1 MPTTLKDIAKA
12 TGLST
17 TTVSLVLNGKPHRIS
32 QEKCRLIKETAKK
45 MDYHPNRLAVGLIK
59 HETKTV
65 GLILPDITNVFFSEV
80 AKGLEDVL
88 REHGYQLLLCNSNDR
103 HAQEISAIHMMNNQ
117 MVDGLIIVMSSETVG
132 EKEKQT
138 FAALKRMKRPVVL
151 IDCFNESG
159 GFSTISIDNFKASY
173 IAVEYLVSLGH
184 RRIACI
190 CGPLGLKTNDDRLR
204 GYTAALSD
212 SGIPFEK
219 ALICQG
225 DFRYQSGYDAIPV
238 LLPKKP
244 TAVLCLNDMMA
255 YGAMN
260 ALNNQGIRVPEDVS
274 VMGFDDIFFSQ
285 ITSVPLTV
293 IRQPAPEMGQ
303 KAGQVLLAELSVH
316 AEPQQIVFEPVI
328 RVRKSTKAV
337 NNGNGP
343 LGTC

>member
-17 TTVSLVLNGKPHRIS
+17 TTISLVLNGKPHRIS
-32 QEKCRLIKETAKK
+32 KEKCQLIKETAKK
-45 MDYHPNRLAVGLIK
+45 MDYYPNRLAVGLIK
-59 HETKTV
+59 HETRTV

-80 AKGLEDVL
+80 AKGLEDIL
-88 REHGYQLLLCNSNDR
+88 RSHGYHLLLCNSNDR
-103 HAQEISAIHMMNNQ
+103 HEQEISAIRMMSNQ
-117 MVDGLIIVMSSETVG
+117 MVDGLIIVMSSETTG
-132 EKEKQT
+132 EKEKRT
-138 FAALKRMKRPVVL
+138 FAVLKRMKRPVVL

-159 GFSTISIDNFKASY
+159 GFSTISLDNFKASY

-204 GYTAALSD
+204 GYTAALAACE
-212 SGIPFEK
+212 IPYEE
-219 ALICQG
+219 ALIYQG

-260 ALNNQGIRVPEDVS
+260 ALNDQGIRVPDDVS

-293 IRQPAPEMGQ
+293 IRQPAYDMGQ
-303 KAGQVLLAELSVH
+303 KAGQVLLAELSTH
-316 AEPQQIVFEPVI
+316 DKPQQIVFEPTI
-328 RVRKSTKAV
+328 RVRKSTKAINV
-337 NNGNGP
+337 QIP
-343 LGTC
+343 

>member
-1 MPTTLKDIAKA
+1 MPTTLKDIARA

-32 QEKCRLIKETAKK
+32 KEKCRLIKETAKK

-65 GLILPDITNVFFSEV
+65 GLILLDITNVFFSEV

-88 REHGYQLLLCNSNDR
+88 QEHGYHLLLCNSNDR
-103 HAQEISAIHMMNNQ
+103 HERELSAIRMMNNQ

-132 EKEKQT
+132 EKEKKT
-138 FAALKRMKRPVVL
+138 FAALKSMKRPVVL

-204 GYTAALSD
+204 GYTAALAD

-219 ALICQG
+219 ALIYQG

-260 ALNNQGIRVPEDVS
+260 ALTNQGIRVPEDVS

-293 IRQPAPEMGQ
+293 IRQPAYDMGK
-303 KAGQVLLAELSVH
+303 KAGHVLLSALSVH
-316 AEPQQIVFEPVI
+316 AESQQIVFEPTI
-328 RVRKSTKAV
+328 RVRKSTKAI
-337 NNGNGP
+337 NNGNGL
-343 LGTC
+343 LGG

>member
-1 MPTTLKDIAKA
+1 MPTTLKDIARA

-32 QEKCRLIKETAKK
+32 KEKCRLIKETAKK

-88 REHGYQLLLCNSNDR
+88 QEHGYHLLLCNSNDR
-103 HAQEISAIHMMNNQ
+103 HERELSAIRMMNNQ

-132 EKEKQT
+132 EKEKKT
-138 FAALKRMKRPVVL
+138 FAALKSMKRPVVL

-190 CGPLGLKTNDDRLR
+190 CGPLGLKMNDDRLR
-204 GYTAALSD
+204 GYTAALAD

-219 ALICQG
+219 ALIYQG

-293 IRQPAPEMGQ
+293 IRQPAYDMGK
-303 KAGQVLLAELSVH
+303 KAGHVLLSALSVH
-316 AEPQQIVFEPVI
+316 AESQQIVFEPTI
-328 RVRKSTKAV
+328 RVRKSTKAI
-337 NNGNGP
+337 NNGNGL
-343 LGTC
+343 LGG

>member
-1 MPTTLKDIAKA
+1 MPTTLKDIARA

-32 QEKCRLIKETAKK
+32 KEKCRLIKETAKK

-88 REHGYQLLLCNSNDR
+88 QEHGYHLLLCNSNDR
-103 HAQEISAIHMMNNQ
+103 HERELSAIRMMNNQ

-132 EKEKQT
+132 EKEKKT
-138 FAALKRMKRPVVL
+138 FAALKSMKRPVVL

-204 GYTAALSD
+204 GYTAALAD

-219 ALICQG
+219 ALIYQG

-260 ALNNQGIRVPEDVS
+260 ALTNQGIRVPEDVS

-293 IRQPAPEMGQ
+293 IRQPAYDMGK
-303 KAGQVLLAELSVH
+303 KAGHVLLSALSVH
-316 AEPQQIVFEPVI
+316 AESQQIVFEPTI
-328 RVRKSTKAV
+328 RVRKSTKAI
-337 NNGNGP
+337 NNGNGL
-343 LGTC
+343 LGG

>member
-1 MPTTLKDIAKA
+1 MPTTLKDIARA

-32 QEKCRLIKETAKK
+32 KEKCRLIKETAKK

-88 REHGYQLLLCNSNDR
+88 QEHGYHLLLCNSNDR
-103 HAQEISAIHMMNNQ
+103 HERELSAIRMMNNQ

-132 EKEKQT
+132 EKEKKT
-138 FAALKRMKRPVVL
+138 FASLKIMKRPVVL

-204 GYTAALSD
+204 GYTAALAD

-219 ALICQG
+219 ALIYQG

-260 ALNNQGIRVPEDVS
+260 ALTNQGIRVPEDVS

-293 IRQPAPEMGQ
+293 IRQPAYDMGK
-303 KAGQVLLAELSVH
+303 KAGHVLLSALSVH
-316 AEPQQIVFEPVI
+316 AESQQIVFEPTI
-328 RVRKSTKAV
+328 RVRKSTKAI
-337 NNGNGP
+337 NNGNGL
-343 LGTC
+343 LGG

>member
-1 MPTTLKDIAKA
+1 MPTTLKDIARA

-32 QEKCRLIKETAKK
+32 KEKCRLIKETAKK

-88 REHGYQLLLCNSNDR
+88 QEHGYHLLLCNSNDR
-103 HAQEISAIHMMNNQ
+103 HERELSAIRMMNNQ

-132 EKEKQT
+132 EKEKKT
-138 FAALKRMKRPVVL
+138 FAALKSMKRPVVL

-190 CGPLGLKTNDDRLR
+190 CGPLGFKTNDDRLR
-204 GYTAALSD
+204 GYTAALAD

-219 ALICQG
+219 ALIYQG

-260 ALNNQGIRVPEDVS
+260 ALTNQGIRVPEDVS

-293 IRQPAPEMGQ
+293 IRQPAYDMGK
-303 KAGQVLLAELSVH
+303 KAGHVLLSALSVH
-316 AEPQQIVFEPVI
+316 AESQQIVFEPTI
-328 RVRKSTKAV
+328 RVRKSTKAI
-337 NNGNGP
+337 NNGNGL
-343 LGTC
+343 LGG

>member
-1 MPTTLKDIAKA
+1 MPTTLKDIARA

-32 QEKCRLIKETAKK
+32 KEKCRLIKETAKK

-88 REHGYQLLLCNSNDR
+88 QEHGYHLLLCNSNDR
-103 HAQEISAIHMMNNQ
+103 HERELSAIRMMNNQ

-132 EKEKQT
+132 EKEKKT
-138 FAALKRMKRPVVL
+138 FAALKSMKRPVVL

-204 GYTAALSD
+204 GYTAALAD

-219 ALICQG
+219 ALIYQG

-260 ALNNQGIRVPEDVS
+260 ALTNQGIRVPEDVS

-293 IRQPAPEMGQ
+293 IRQPAYDMGK
-303 KAGQVLLAELSVH
+303 KAGHVLLSAL
-316 AEPQQIVFEPVI
+316 
-328 RVRKSTKAV
+328 
-337 NNGNGP
+337 
-343 LGTC
+343 

>member
-1 MPTTLKDIAKA
+1 MPTTLKDIARA

-32 QEKCRLIKETAKK
+32 KEKCRLIKETAKK

-88 REHGYQLLLCNSNDR
+88 QEHGYHLLLCNSNDR
-103 HAQEISAIHMMNNQ
+103 HERELSAIRMMNNQ

-132 EKEKQT
+132 EKEKKT
-138 FAALKRMKRPVVL
+138 FAALKSMKRPVVL

-204 GYTAALSD
+204 GYTAALAD

-219 ALICQG
+219 ALIYQG

-260 ALNNQGIRVPEDVS
+260 ALTNQGIRVPEDVS

-293 IRQPAPEMGQ
+293 IRLPAYDMGK
-303 KAGQVLLAELSVH
+303 KAGHVLLSALSVH
-316 AEPQQIVFEPVI
+316 AESQQIVFEPTI
-328 RVRKSTKAV
+328 RVRKSTKAI
-337 NNGNGP
+337 NNGNGL
-343 LGTC
+343 LGG

>member
-17 TTVSLVLNGKPHRIS
+17 TTISLVLNGKPHRIS
-32 QEKCRLIKETAKK
+32 KEKCQLIKETAKK

-80 AKGLEDVL
+80 AKGLEDIL
-88 REHGYQLLLCNSNDR
+88 RSHGYHLLLCNSNDC
-103 HAQEISAIHMMNNQ
+103 HEQEISAIRMMSNQ
-117 MVDGLIIVMSSETVG
+117 MVDGLIIVMSSETTG
-132 EKEKQT
+132 EKEKRT

-159 GFSTISIDNFKASY
+159 GFSTISLDNFKASY

-204 GYTAALSD
+204 GYTAALEANK
-212 SGIPFEK
+212 IPYEES
-219 ALICQG
+219 LIYKG

-260 ALNNQGIRVPEDVS
+260 ALSDQGIRVPEDVS

-293 IRQPAPEMGQ
+293 IRQPAYDMGQ
-303 KAGQVLLAELSVH
+303 KAGQVLLAEMSAH
-316 AEPQQIVFEPVI
+316 AKPQQIVFDPAI
-328 RVRKSTKAV
+328 RVRKSTKV
-337 NNGNGP
+337 LSP
-343 LGTC
+343 LES

>member
-1 MPTTLKDIAKA
+1 MPTTLKDIARA

-32 QEKCRLIKETAKK
+32 KEKCRLIKETAKK

-65 GLILPDITNVFFSEV
+65 GLILPDITNVFFSEM

-88 REHGYQLLLCNSNDR
+88 QEHGYHLLLCNSNDR
-103 HAQEISAIHMMNNQ
+103 HERELSAIRMMNNQ

-132 EKEKQT
+132 EKEKKT
-138 FAALKRMKRPVVL
+138 FAALKSMKRPVVL

-204 GYTAALSD
+204 GYTAALAD

-219 ALICQG
+219 ALIYQG

-260 ALNNQGIRVPEDVS
+260 ALTNQGIRVPEDVS

-293 IRQPAPEMGQ
+293 IRQPAYDMGK
-303 KAGQVLLAELSVH
+303 KAGHVLLSALSVH
-316 AEPQQIVFEPVI
+316 AESQQIVFEPTI
-328 RVRKSTKAV
+328 RVRKSTKAI
-337 NNGNGP
+337 NNGNGL
-343 LGTC
+343 LGG